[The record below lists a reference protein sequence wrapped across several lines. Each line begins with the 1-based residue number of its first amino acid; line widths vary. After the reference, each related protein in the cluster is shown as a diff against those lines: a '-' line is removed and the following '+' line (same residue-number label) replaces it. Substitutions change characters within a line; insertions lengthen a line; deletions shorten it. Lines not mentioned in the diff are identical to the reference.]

1 MQRLTIITIL
11 CFLAAATIS
20 CSKSGDSVGSGG
32 GLSSLTGDLAGI
44 VYLYD
49 REGQYVAE
57 APGVTVRCD
66 GTDFSAETDTT
77 GRWII
82 HGLPSRTYSL
92 TFTKPGYTMRRIR
105 SIVFL
110 GGGVVNAGGIY
121 LTVVPDFSVTLDA
134 VILPLASVVDSFG
147 RVTQQDGILL
157 GHTSPNGPFAISSPA
172 LVFVGKHAAL
182 DPADPDSYG
191 FASSFNV
198 VKYGATA
205 DTVRSLSASLA
216 YNTLLGN
223 RFKPG
228 DSVYVRAYPRIIQM
242 TDFDPA
248 TSEDINV
255 GLGQPSN
262 TLSGVLR

>member
-1 MQRLTIITIL
+1 MQRLTVITIL
-11 CFLAAATIS
+11 CFLAAVTSS
-20 CSKSGDSVGSGG
+20 CSKSSDSVGSGG
-32 GLSSLTGDLAGI
+32 GGSTLTGDLAGV

-57 APGVTVRCD
+57 ASGVTVRCD

-92 TFTKPGYTMRRIR
+92 TFTKPGYTTRRIR

-110 GGGVVNAGGIY
+110 GGGVVNAGVIY
-121 LTVVPDFSVTLDA
+121 LAVVPDFTITLDA
-134 VILPLASVVDSFG
+134 VILPSPSEVDSFG
-147 RVTQQDGILL
+147 RVTLHDGVLL

-172 LVFVGKHAAL
+172 LLFVGKHAVF
-182 DPADPDSYG
+182 DPVDPDSYG
-191 FASSFNV
+191 FASGFSV
-198 VKYGATA
+198 DKYGATA
-205 DTVRSLSASLA
+205 DTIRSLRAPLTYSS
-216 YNTLLGN
+216 LLGN
-223 RFKPG
+223 GFKSG
-228 DSVYVRAYPRIIQM
+228 DSIYARAYPRVIQM
-242 TDFDPA
+242 TEFDPVR
-248 TSEDINV
+248 SEDVYV